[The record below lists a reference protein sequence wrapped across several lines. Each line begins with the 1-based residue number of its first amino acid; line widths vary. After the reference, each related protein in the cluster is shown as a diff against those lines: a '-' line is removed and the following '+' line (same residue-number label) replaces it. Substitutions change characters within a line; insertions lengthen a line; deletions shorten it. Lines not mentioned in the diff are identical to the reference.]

1 MDGSDIRNTELLA
14 AALEGLQATPKSMN
28 PKWFYDE
35 KGSLLFEKI
44 TDLPEYYPTR
54 TEVGILRDRIDDIA
68 AHVPDDAELVELGS
82 GASTKTRLLLDRLR
96 LTAYRP
102 LDISGEF
109 LEATAARLRESYP
122 VLGVAPIVGDFTQDM
137 TLPNT
142 DSARVAFFPGSTLGN
157 LEPDAAAALLRR
169 VRDWPGIAAFVLG
182 VDLVKDQRTLVAAYD
197 DAEGVT
203 AAFNLNLLERLNREA
218 GANFNLD
225 RFAHRAIWNADKARI
240 EMHLESLADQTV
252 TLDGT
257 RIAFEK
263 GETIHTESSHKF
275 TRESLSRIAGQGGWQ
290 VAELV
295 TDPAE
300 LFAVA
305 ILTPVPA

>member
-1 MDGSDIRNTELLA
+1 M
-14 AALEGLQATPKSMN
+14 
-28 PKWFYDE
+28 
-35 KGSLLFEKI
+35 
-44 TDLPEYYPTR
+44 
-54 TEVGILRDRIDDIA
+54 
-68 AHVPDDAELVELGS
+68 
-82 GASTKTRLLLDRLR
+82 
-96 LTAYRP
+96 
-102 LDISGEF
+102 
-109 LEATAARLRESYP
+109 
-122 VLGVAPIVGDFTQDM
+122 LGVAPIVGDFTQDM